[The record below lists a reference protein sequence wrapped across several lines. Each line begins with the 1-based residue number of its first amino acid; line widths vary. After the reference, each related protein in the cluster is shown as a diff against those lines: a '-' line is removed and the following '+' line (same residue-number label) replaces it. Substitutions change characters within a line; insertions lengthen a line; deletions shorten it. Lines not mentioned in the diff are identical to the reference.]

1 MPPYRKT
8 STELRTRAVV
18 LMEMGGLLSGGEPT
32 AQCKFK
38 NSVWHQEVPGRDRV
52 SGRQTAEW
60 KAE

>member
-18 LMEMGGLLSGGEPT
+18 LVEMEVRCREVKPAAKGK
-32 AQCKFK
+32 CK
-38 NSVWHQEVPGRDRV
+38 NSVWHKEAPGRDSV